1 MRLRA
6 GAVTGA
12 LARLSRGHS
21 RRALHELPAEGE
33 ARREFR
39 YDPAFEVTGLVTA
52 AELDEQVASF
62 RTWPS
67 DAGPY
72 TFVTA
77 DPLVMRVRE
86 GGRVVIVHALL
97 ATGVN
102 ADGHRE
108 ILGIRGWSCR
118 LPRPHKAT
126 EQTVVP
132 LRRQVGRGREASDVP
147 RG

>member
-12 LARLSRGHS
+12 LARRSRGHS

-39 YDPAFEVTGLVTA
+39 HDPAFEVTGLVTA

-62 RTWPS
+62 RSWPLN
-67 DAGPY
+67 AGPY
-72 TFVTA
+72 TLVTA
-77 DPLVMRVRE
+77 DSLVMRVRE

-97 ATGVN
+97 ATGVD

-118 LPRPHKAT
+118 LPRAQSH
-126 EQTVVP
+126 
-132 LRRQVGRGREASDVP
+132 
-147 RG
+147 